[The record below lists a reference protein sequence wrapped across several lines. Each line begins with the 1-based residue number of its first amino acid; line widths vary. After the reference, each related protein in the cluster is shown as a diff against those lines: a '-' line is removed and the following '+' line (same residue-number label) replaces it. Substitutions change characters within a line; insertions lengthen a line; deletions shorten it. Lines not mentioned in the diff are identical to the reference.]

1 MIQIPDRHTTLDIS
15 GGGKWRALRKNMSP
29 TFTSGRLKAM
39 MEPMAGV
46 ADKMVDRFEELMEAS
61 PEGVVDVKETFQGER
76 SRPKLV

>member
-1 MIQIPDRHTTLDIS
+1 
-15 GGGKWRALRKNMSP
+15 MSP

-46 ADKMVDRFEELMEAS
+46 ADKMVDRFEELREAS